1 MTDDANAPLPDR
13 VEGAPH
19 PRETLRLI
27 GQGAAERGFLE
38 AFNTGRL
45 HHGWL
50 ITGPRGVGKATLAW
64 RIARFLLATPE
75 GDDGGLFGDAPPQ
88 PTTLDIDPEHPVARR
103 IIAGSDPGLY
113 LVRRWGAG
121 SSDRDREKNFEE
133 GKFSQDIRVSE
144 IRGLARFIHLS
155 ATEGGRRVVIVDAAD
170 EMNTQAANALLKM
183 LEEPP
188 ARTTL
193 LLVSHQPSRLLPT
206 IRSRCRELRLAPLDP
221 EGMAEALAQA
231 GVDPGPDTAALAELS
246 GGSVGEAVRLMNL
259 GGLQIYAE
267 LVAIFKGLPQPD
279 RGRALK
285 LAEAAA
291 ARGGE
296 EKLDL
301 LIWLV
306 DLFLSRLARS
316 GALGAPRV
324 EAAPGEA
331 DLFTRLA
338 PHAHAGRAWADCAQE
353 VGARSRH
360 ARAVNLDPAA
370 LVLDTVFKIQQ
381 TAAG

>member
-1 MTDDANAPLPDR
+1 MSDATAPEPDR

-19 PRETLRLI
+19 PRETPRLI
-27 GQGAAERGFLE
+27 GQGVAERAFLDV
-38 AFNTGRL
+38 FNSGRL

-64 RIARFLLATPE
+64 AIARFLLATPDP
-75 GDDGGLFGDAPPQ
+75 GAQDGGLFGDAPPA
-88 PTTLDIDPEHPVARR
+88 PDSLTIPADHPVARR
-103 IIAGSDPGLY
+103 IAAGSDPGLFHITRS
-113 LVRRWGAG
+113 LNDKTGRL
-121 SSDRDREKNFEE
+121 RDRIVADDVRSLNHF
-133 GKFSQDIRVSE
+133 
-144 IRGLARFIHLS
+144 LHLS
-155 ATEGGRRVVIVDAAD
+155 STDGGRRVVLIDSAD

-206 IRSRCRELRLAPLDP
+206 IRSRCRELRLSAVSP
-221 EGMAEALAQA
+221 EDMATALAQA

-291 ARGGE
+291 TRGAE
-296 EKLDL
+296 EKLNL

-316 GALGAPRV
+316 GALGAPEV

-331 DLFTRLA
+331 ELFTRLA
-338 PHAHAGRAWADCAQE
+338 PHAQAGRAWADCAQE

>member
-1 MTDDANAPLPDR
+1 MSDDSSPLPDR
-13 VEGAPH
+13 IEGAPH
-19 PRETLRLI
+19 PRETLNLI
-27 GQGAAERGFLE
+27 GQGAAEQGFLE
-38 AFNTGRL
+38 ASNTGRL

-64 RIARFLLATPE
+64 RIARFLLATPIE
-75 GDDGGLFGDAPPQ
+75 DDGGLFGDAPPQ
-88 PTTLDIDPEHPVARR
+88 PTTLDIDPDHPVARR
-103 IIAGSDPGLY
+103 IMAGSDPGLY

-121 SSDRDREKNFEE
+121 STEQAREKNFEE

-155 ATEGGRRVVIVDAAD
+155 STEGGRRVVIVDAAD

-206 IRSRCRELRLAPLDP
+206 IRSRCRELRLSALSP
-221 EGMAEALAQA
+221 EDMAAALAQA